1 MLGYADNTHL
11 KGFQGND
18 VVQLGDYYV
27 KANFGAV
34 TNCDSPDFNGE
45 GCLVNPHPN
54 IRLYLVMFQVLMVLW
69 ALVCPLRTLQP
80 RRQMLAE
87 WAAWVAWAR

>member
-34 TNCDSPDFNGE
+34 TNCDSPDFNGNAYI
-45 GCLVNPHPN
+45 LH
-54 IRLYLVMFQVLMVLW
+54 
-69 ALVCPLRTLQP
+69 
-80 RRQMLAE
+80 E
-87 WAAWVAWAR
+87 WAAPHRINSSLHL

>member
-27 KANFGAV
+27 KADFGAV
-34 TNCDSPDFNGE
+34 TDCDSPDFNGE
-45 GCLVNPHPN
+45 
-54 IRLYLVMFQVLMVLW
+54 IALYVPP
-69 ALVCPLRTLQP
+69 PLL
-80 RRQMLAE
+80 
-87 WAAWVAWAR
+87 

>member
-1 MLGYADNTHL
+1 MEIGSVQAFMLGYADNTHL

-27 KANFGAV
+27 KADFGAV

-45 GCLVNPHPN
+45 LTMQSDLTSRP
-54 IRLYLVMFQVLMVLW
+54 IF
-69 ALVCPLRTLQP
+69 
-80 RRQMLAE
+80 
-87 WAAWVAWAR
+87 